1 MLFPERIAASLL
13 HVSNNFQATWAP
25 ERAFD
30 ILETGGIPS
39 IKSHITK
46 NVPGHVHLDGVDHLY
61 MNYLDRLF
69 GDIEQRYGDAIEW
82 TTLGRLATSLSAS
95 SRTRIDK
102 TATRQTAYRAA

>member
-82 TTLGRLATSLSAS
+82 TTSGRLATSLSAS